1 MRFSTTGPTAS
12 TRITCRCDKLRETQ
26 WENTERMRANFVSTA
41 LQGVRDALKKLE
53 TIIQDKFEFETR
65 VNATLSKRNATQE
78 ELAAGITDEELDETE
93 PLFLPPLPTPP
104 GKYMREEAS
113 KAKTGTP
120 GSGGG
125 GRKQLTAEEREK
137 ARAAQDKARQ
147 IEQLLAEASGS
158 DEEEHGAARAGG
170 ADRDRQEDD
179 RAVGGGLEEIEA
191 AGTGRDGAGPD
202 AAPSFGGGMSVASVT
217 DSRGLQQGA
226 EGVGAGGAEE
236 DAETRV
242 GVVGNGSGA

>member
-1 MRFSTTGPTAS
+1 M
-12 TRITCRCDKLRETQ
+12 RETQ
-26 WENTERMRANFVSTA
+26 SEDTERMRSNIHSTA

-53 TIIQDKFEFETR
+53 TTIQDKFEFETR
-65 VNATLSKRNATQE
+65 VKATLSQRNATQE

-113 KAKTGTP
+113 KAKKGTP

-125 GRKQLTAEEREK
+125 GRKQMTAEEREK
-137 ARAAQDKARQ
+137 ARAGQDKARQ

-158 DEEEHGAARAGG
+158 DEEEHGAAGDGG
-170 ADRDRQEDD
+170 ADGDRQEDD
-179 RAVGGGLEEIEA
+179 GAVGVGLEEIEA

-202 AAPSFGGGMSVASVT
+202 AAPSFDGGMSVAGGT
-217 DSRGLQQGA
+217 GSRGLQGA
-226 EGVGAGGAEE
+226 ESEGAGSAEE
-236 DAETRV
+236 DAGNRV
-242 GVVGNGSGA
+242 GVVQVAGSGSGA